1 MKAEDRSDSLHGVYA
16 KGKRALFTVRDR
28 EGGGIIETREG
39 AVRRTLEYLAR
50 RIKGPGCRTRSDRS
64 S

>member
-1 MKAEDRSDSLHGVYA
+1 MKPADRSDLLHGVYA
-16 KGKRALFTVRDR
+16 KAKRALFTVRGR

-50 RIKGPGCRTRSDRS
+50 RIKSSGCRTRSDRS